1 MNSDNFSI
9 KEFEGINFAKL
20 SGDNNIIHVDKIAG
34 YNSVYGHNIVH
45 GVLIILK
52 FLNKIKFRKNYSHIK
67 VLFTR
72 AFRYNSK
79 IKIRKIKENISKIS
93 YELIQQNN
101 INANIEIGFSQEQ
114 HIIQSLKKVT
124 FKKKYLISKKIRR
137 KFSGGYVPVELK
149 IALCY
154 LSKYVG
160 TVYPGKNSAI
170 SEINIFNNNINT
182 INEISINLKS
192 SLLTKGFPL
201 IDNRLIYKNYYIEF
215 KTLIRPKLNII
226 LNKLNKEILKETN
239 LIKENILII
248 GGSSGIG
255 NDLLKLFLNNK
266 KIKIIGT
273 YYKNKIND
281 NRKNLIVKKLNIETD
296 LVVIYKIIKKY
307 EPIIIYYFPTPKIF
321 FNSINDKNLIELYKK
336 YFVHIPIKIIKY
348 ASNFQSK
355 FFYPSTTYNNT
366 LSPYSSIKLE
376 AENEISKLKKLK
388 TKINILRI
396 PGVNTKQNLS
406 LLSKKLPNFRDLI
419 SRDKKILNKVFFKNY
434 IFIKK

>member
-1 MNSDNFSI
+1 MYSNNFSI

-20 SGDNNIIHVDKIAG
+20 SGDNNIIHIVKIAG
-34 YNSVYGHNIVH
+34 YNSIYGHNIVH
-45 GVLIILK
+45 GVLVILK
-52 FLNKIKFRKNYSHIK
+52 FLNKIKFRKNCSYIK
-67 VLFTR
+67 VLFTKG
-72 AFRYNSK
+72 FRYNSK
-79 IKIRKIKENISKIS
+79 IKIRKIKKNKSKIL

-101 INANIEIGFSQEQ
+101 INANIEIGFSRKKP
-114 HIIQSLKKVT
+114 IILNLKNTT

-137 KFSGGYVPVELK
+137 KLSNSYVPTELK

-154 LSKYVG
+154 LTKYVG

-170 SEINIFNNNINT
+170 SEINIFNNNVNT
-182 INEISINLKS
+182 INEISVNLES
-192 SLLTKGFPL
+192 SLLAKGFPL

-215 KTLIRPKLNII
+215 KTLIRPELNIKLN
-226 LNKLNKEILKETN
+226 KPSKEILKETN
-239 LIKENILII
+239 LINDNILII

-266 KIKIIGT
+266 KIKIIST
-273 YYKNKIND
+273 YYKNKINE

-296 LVVIYKIIKKY
+296 LVAIYKIIKKF

-321 FNSINDKNLIELYKK
+321 FNSINDKNLIALYKK
-336 YFVHIPIKIIKY
+336 YFVYIPIKIIKY

-366 LSPYSSIKLE
+366 LSPYSMIKLK
-376 AENEISKLKKLK
+376 AENEISKLRKLK
-388 TKINILRI
+388 TKINILKI

-406 LLSKKLPNFRDLI
+406 LLSRKLPNFRDLI
-419 SRDKKILNKVFFKNY
+419 SGDKKILNKVFFKN
-434 IFIKK
+434 